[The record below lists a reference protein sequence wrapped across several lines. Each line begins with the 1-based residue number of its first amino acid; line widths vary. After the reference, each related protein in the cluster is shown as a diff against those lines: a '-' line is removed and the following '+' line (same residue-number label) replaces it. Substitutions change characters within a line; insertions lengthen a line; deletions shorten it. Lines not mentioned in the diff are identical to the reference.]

1 MGRGR
6 KKANTLA
13 AELLLQENI
22 KDEDVL
28 SVLELWY
35 FSKNTSRVNVLPR
48 GEPLGS
54 TSPPVAAPCP
64 PR

>member
-6 KKANTLA
+6 KKANNLA
-13 AELLLQENI
+13 TELLLQENI

-28 SVLELWY
+28 SVLDLWY

-48 GEPLGS
+48 GALG
-54 TSPPVAAPCP
+54 APP
-64 PR
+64 PRSLRPFL

>member
-6 KKANTLA
+6 KKANNLA
-13 AELLLQENI
+13 TELLLQENI

-28 SVLELWY
+28 SVLDLWY

-54 TSPPVAAPCP
+54 TSPRSLRPLL
-64 PR
+64 